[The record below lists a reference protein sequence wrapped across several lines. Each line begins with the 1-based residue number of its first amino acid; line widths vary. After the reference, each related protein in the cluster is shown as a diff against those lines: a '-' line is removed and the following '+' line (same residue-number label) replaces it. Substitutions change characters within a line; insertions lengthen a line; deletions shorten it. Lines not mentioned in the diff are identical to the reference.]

1 MGNIICIKARSHS
14 DFELYLIG
22 EKYDIPYDFLID
34 YKKNRSV
41 YKFWTEVGS
50 GRIMAIEERPE
61 EKKKVFVPV
70 APMSAS
76 DENRIKSITPIIAGE
91 AISKYRGDIEE
102 KEQEFKDMVAKKEDH
117 KKKMLNRKYDPSN
130 IVCINAR
137 CTAEQLFAIC
147 MASDIDFVE
156 PAGFIISNS
165 HISISRVW
173 YEKKTSHLVAYEYIY
188 GQQECFEISDECLI
202 PKDAI
207 YKMSR
212 KPVPTPKLKA
222 TYESAR
228 EYLRAK
234 KLGFDIDIPKLD
246 AFDFD
251 RSEKTSD
258 EIDMDSFTIEDLKN
272 LLEAALESEDYES
285 AAELRDAIKEM
296 EEKKN
301 RR

>member
-50 GRIMAIEERPE
+50 GRIMAIEERPSDKE
-61 EKKKVFVPV
+61 KVFVPV
-70 APMSAS
+70 SPMSVS
-76 DENRIKSITPIIAGE
+76 DEKRLKSITPIIAGD

-102 KEQEFKDMVAKKEDH
+102 KEQEFKDMIAKKEEH

-137 CTAEQLFAIC
+137 CTPEQLFAIC
-147 MASDIDFVE
+147 IANEIDFVE

-165 HISISRVW
+165 HMAMSRVW
-173 YEKKTSHLVAYEYIY
+173 YEKKTSHLVAYEYICD
-188 GQQECFEISDECLI
+188 QQECFDISDECLI
-202 PKDAI
+202 PKNAI

-212 KPVPTPKLKA
+212 KPVATPKLKA
-222 TYESAR
+222 TYDSAC
-228 EYLRAK
+228 EYRRAK

-246 AFDFD
+246 AFEFEKE
-251 RSEKTSD
+251 EKTCD
-258 EIDMDSFTIEDLKN
+258 YIDIESFAIEDLEN
-272 LLEAALESEDYES
+272 LLEAAIESEDYES
-285 AAELRDAIKEM
+285 AAELRDAIEEM
-296 EEKKN
+296 KKKSD
-301 RR
+301 RK